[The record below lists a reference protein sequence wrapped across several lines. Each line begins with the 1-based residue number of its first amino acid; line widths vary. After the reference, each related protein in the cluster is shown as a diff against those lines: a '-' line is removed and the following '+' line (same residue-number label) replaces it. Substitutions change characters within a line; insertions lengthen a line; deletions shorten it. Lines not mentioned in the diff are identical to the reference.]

1 MPSGTFPDCCCQ
13 CPHPCHDPLPTHTF
27 TGNLHTSRS
36 FGSVSCGVT
45 APFLWVLVCAI
56 FCLCPPRLE
65 SLIPPVLW
73 IIIKSHW
80 LSRSDSLGI
89 PSPFDGFLVWEA
101 WSGVQ
106 NLHNSGKTSLVLL
119 FSSLWVT
126 HVVSMGF
133 DFIMICTLPNISL
146 RLLLWAGAIFFW
158 QVPAS
163 SCWWLFNHY
172 LQFWCSCRRN
182 WVHVLLFGYLNQ
194 KSVYMFKNDSYAK

>member
-80 LSRSDSLGI
+80 LSRSDSLGV
-89 PSPFDGFLVWEA
+89 PSPFIKSPRLGSLTWSSEPSQQWGNFSGITVVQFCGSPVRQVWD
-101 WSGVQ
+101 W
-106 NLHNSGKTSLVLL
+106 
-119 FSSLWVT
+119 
-126 HVVSMGF
+126 
-133 DFIMICTLPNISL
+133 I
-146 RLLLWAGAIFFW
+146 
-158 QVPAS
+158 
-163 SCWWLFNHY
+163 
-172 LQFWCSCRRN
+172 
-182 WVHVLLFGYLNQ
+182 
-194 KSVYMFKNDSYAK
+194 